1 MKNTIIILIVL
12 IMFPTHANA
21 YIGPGVGLGALVSII
36 AVILAIIFLLIALV
50 WFPIKRYLRKKTLKK
65 ADNKIDD

>member
-1 MKNTIIILIVL
+1 MKNTLIFLIIS
-12 IMFPTHANA
+12 IMLPTYANA
-21 YIGPGVGLGALVSII
+21 YIGPGVGLGAIVSII

>member
-1 MKNTIIILIVL
+1 MKNTLIILIIS
-12 IMFPTHANA
+12 IMFPTYVNA
-21 YIGPGVGLGALVSII
+21 YIGPGVGLGAIVSII

-65 ADNKIDD
+65 ADNKKDD